1 MKKIKKRTTTKKKK
15 KNFSKPTFDCNLGMS
30 QPQTFTLHLDE
41 SSNKY
46 DTCYQRSLS
55 NVK

>member
-30 QPQTFTLHLDE
+30 QPQTFTLYLDE

-46 DTCYQRSLS
+46 DICYQRSLS